1 MKTESFTLPY
11 LIVVFF
17 IVTSVFNGYSQKF
30 DEEYSYEQ
38 YLNNTNYLHLLKE
51 TSDTVFNQKLIENPS
66 QKSIQISNKAIGN
79 IIFYFNKLE
88 KDFIC
93 DSIISNYYFCECGED
108 ATKYYSENEGMYE
121 KGYLQIKENV
131 FLGLQRRLGIEVELF
146 GGSDTKVSKV
156 RQLSVF
162 KNRTKDYCVTIK
174 REVVTMSTKEFK
186 AMKKRGSIK

>member
-93 DSIISNYYFCECGED
+93 DSIISNYYFSECGED
-108 ATKYYSENEGMYE
+108 ATKYYSKNEGMYE

>member
-108 ATKYYSENEGMYE
+108 ATKYYSKNEGMYE